1 MMALTH
7 TKQITL
13 LYTPP
18 HSERLHLGPIHQVEV
33 CLRGVHVFRI
43 AALIKFK
50 DQNALCVQNN
60 IKKGSS
66 SSVSGVIKTD

>member
-18 HSERLHLGPIHQVEV
+18 HGERLHLGSIHQVEV
-33 CLRGVHVFRI
+33 CLRGAHAFRI
-43 AALIKFK
+43 AALINFK
-50 DQNALCVQNN
+50 EQNDLCVQKN
-60 IKKGSS
+60 IKRVLIQCFRGN
-66 SSVSGVIKTD
+66 